1 MSMSLKQWV
10 DNGWLKSHTTS
21 RQEIANLIAVTER
34 DLSDASI
41 EAVSTDSRFG
51 SAYNAALKL
60 CTILL
65 YSSGYRAERTRHHYM
80 TIQAMPLILGKD
92 RSDDARYLDTCRNK
106 RNIADYEYVGS
117 VSESD
122 VEELV
127 GFARELKA
135 AVLDWLKKNQPHL
148 L

>member
-1 MSMSLKQWV
+1 MSLKQWA

-21 RQEIANLIAVTER
+21 RQEITNLLAVIER
-34 DLSDASI
+34 DLSDASV
-41 EAVSTDSRFG
+41 EAVSPDSRFG

-65 YSSGYRAERTRHHYM
+65 YSSGYRAERIRHHYT
-80 TIQAMPLILGKD
+80 TIQAMSLILGQD
-92 RSDDARYLDTCRNK
+92 MTDDARYLDTCRKK
-106 RNIADYEYVGS
+106 RNISDYEYVGN

-122 VEELV
+122 VEELI
-127 GFARELKA
+127 GFVRELKVT
-135 AVLDWLKKNQPHL
+135 VLDWLKKNQPHL